1 MMDQWKT
8 VNQCQF
14 EAVNSVL
21 NRNVGNGEES
31 QGKILRNSIGYGSKL
46 LYIYSPTLEMGDC

>member
-46 LYIYSPTLEMGDC
+46 PYIY